1 MAVEEKMLIFIVK
14 QINMRH
20 YLSRLEGVVKEH
32 WDDRALA
39 NFNGESF
46 TFGEMAAGIERFH
59 ILFSALGIGKGDKIA
74 LCAKN
79 SARWAVCFLAANTCG
94 AVVVPILSDFHP
106 ESINSLV
113 DHSESRL
120 LFTDTDLW
128 KKLDA
133 AKMPLLE
140 TVVSVNDFSLLYSRI
155 GGAAEIFA
163 GLDAAFSG
171 KYPGGFSPSDV
182 SYPADNDKDIALI
195 NYTSGTTSAPKGV
208 MIRYDSLSSNIEF
221 GLDNMPCSPGENI
234 VSMLPMAHMYGM
246 VFEFLYPICGGVT
259 INYLGKTPTPAL
271 LLGAMASLKP
281 YLVITVPLVMEKIFK
296 SSVQPVLKKPLVKVM
311 THIPLVNRI
320 IYRKIHDRLMS
331 AFGGQVRCL
340 IMGGAALNPEVEAWF
355 KKFRLPF
362 TVGYGM
368 TEGAP
373 LFGYAPWDEFVPH
386 SCGRKVD
393 RIEVRIDSK
402 DPENIVGEIQVKGV
416 NVMEGYYKNPDASA
430 AAFTADGWLR
440 TGDLGVIDK
449 DGNIFIRGRSK
460 NMILSSNGQNIYPE
474 EIEAVLNNRPY
485 VVESVVVDRDS
496 RLVALVYL
504 DTDKME
510 KDGIREEAREDCLKA
525 ILASVNRDL
534 PAYSKVSRLEVRDQP
549 FEKTPKMSIRRF
561 LYR

>member
-1 MAVEEKMLIFIVK
+1 MEEIVK
-14 QINMRH
+14 SHWNDKA
-20 YLSRLEGVVKEH
+20 LS
-32 WDDRALA
+32 

-46 TFGEMAAGIERFH
+46 TFGDMASEIGKFH
-59 ILFSALGIGKGDKIA
+59 ILFETLGIEKGDKIA

-79 SARWAVCFLAANTCG
+79 SARWAVCFLASNTYE
-94 AVVVPILSDFHP
+94 AVTVPILADFHP
-106 ESINSLV
+106 DSVNSLV

-120 LFTDTDLW
+120 LFTDSELW
-128 KKLDA
+128 SKLDKT
-133 AKMPLLE
+133 KMPLLE
-140 TVVSVNDFSLLYSRI
+140 CAVSVNDFSVLYAKTGKI
-155 GGAAEIFA
+155 EKAAAAYSEKF
-163 GLDAAFSG
+163 DAM
-171 KYPGGFSPSDV
+171 YPDGFSAGDV
-182 SYPADNDKDIALI
+182 SYPVDNLDKIALI

-208 MIRYDSLSSNIEF
+208 MIRYDSLCSNIEF
-221 GLDNMPCSPGENI
+221 GLEYMPCSPGENI
-234 VSMLPMAHMYGM
+234 VSMLPMAHMYGL

-271 LLGAMASLKP
+271 LLGAMAALKP

-296 SSVQPVLKKPLVKVM
+296 SSVQPVLKKPLMRLLVKV
-311 THIPLVNRI
+311 PGVNRI
-320 IYRKIHDRLMS
+320 IFRKIHDKLMS

-373 LFGYAPWDEFVPH
+373 LFGYAPWQEFVPH

-393 RIEVRIDSK
+393 RIEVRIDSD
-402 DPENIVGEIQVKGV
+402 DPEKTVGEIQVKGM
-416 NVMEGYYKNPDASA
+416 NVMEGYYKNPEASA
-430 AAFTADGWLR
+430 AAFTEDGWLR

-474 EIEAVLNNRPY
+474 EIEAILNNQAY
-485 VVESVVVDRDS
+485 VVESVVVDRGA
-496 RLVALVYL
+496 RLVGLVYL
-504 DTDKME
+504 DTDRME
-510 KDGIREEAREDCLKA
+510 KDGLGEAERAECLKN
-525 ILASVNRDL
+525 ILSAVNKDL
-534 PAYSKVSRLEVRDQP
+534 PSYSRLAALEVQDRP

-561 LYR
+561 LYK

>member
-171 KYPGGFSPSDV
+171 KYPGEFSPSDV

-474 EIEAVLNNRPY
+474 EIEAMLNNRPY